1 MRRTFTQILIHPRKR
16 EQAAGRSKNVS
27 MQYLAFY
34 LSQELGQTVVDQTGL
49 KGHYDFEAKWGYD
62 GPMIVVR
69 EPPAPGSPAPGSPVA
84 ADLPVAPPVGATV
97 FEALRKQLGLRL
109 DKAKVPTQ
117 KIVVDHIEKLTD
129 N

>member
-1 MRRTFTQILIHPRKR
+1 
-16 EQAAGRSKNVS
+16 

-49 KGHYDFEAKWGYD
+49 KGHYDFSVKWGYE
-62 GPMIVVR
+62 GPIMIA
-69 EPPAPGSPAPGSPVA
+69 PQAPAPPGGSAEIPVA
-84 ADLPVAPPVGATV
+84 SLPGTLV

-109 DKAKVPTQ
+109 DKAKIPTL
-117 KIVVDHIEKLTD
+117 KIVIDHIEQLTD

>member
-1 MRRTFTQILIHPRKR
+1 
-16 EQAAGRSKNVS
+16 
-27 MQYLAFY
+27 MQYLAFF

-49 KGHYDFEAKWGYD
+49 KGHYDFNAKWGYD
-62 GPMIVVR
+62 GPMVVAP
-69 EPPAPGSPAPGSPVA
+69 EPPGPGSPVGA
-84 ADLPVAPPVGATV
+84 EIPVAAPPGASV

-117 KIVVDHIEKLTD
+117 KIVIDHIEQVTG